1 MAGVQIHDAINPK
14 DDQSRTPMQCWRAQS
29 DAHTAPC
36 GLSLLPGTERQSLL
50 PVAKHLAAAF
60 QSSMGLAAGTHQRVH
75 GGSGPVVGPRCRG
88 HEGAGAGSPAL
99 SAALAA
105 LYPSQ
110 RPWRTQICSTQG
122 LAYLPHHHFVLK
134 TDVGHIMRR
143 LTTNCCW
150 IGWRCISL
158 TDRSCY
164 HWAVF
169 PALCGAGWLIL
180 GPHARHRVGR
190 PAQSDSGGVFLD

>member
-14 DDQSRTPMQCWRAQS
+14 DDQPRTPMQCWCAQS
-29 DAHTAPC
+29 NAHTAPC

-50 PVAKHLAAAF
+50 PGAKHPAAPF

-110 RPWRTQICSTQG
+110 RPWRTQICSTARAG
-122 LAYLPHHHFVLK
+122 LPPSPSLRPQDGCRAYYASIDHQLLLDRLAV
-134 TDVGHIMRR
+134 HIADRQILLSSGSISGVVR
-143 LTTNCCW
+143 SGVAYSGTTRKASRW
-150 IGWRCISL
+150 AA
-158 TDRSCY
+158 RSVRF
-164 HWAVF
+164 W
-169 PALCGAGWLIL
+169 
-180 GPHARHRVGR
+180 GR
-190 PAQSDSGGVFLD
+190 FS

>member
-1 MAGVQIHDAINPK
+1 MEKECNTFPPRVLTIARFPSTGGLMAGVQIHDAINPK
-14 DDQSRTPMQCWRAQS
+14 DDQPRTPMQCWRAQS

-88 HEGAGAGSPAL
+88 HEGAGAGSSAL

-110 RPWRTQICSTQG
+110 RPWRTQICSTARAG
-122 LAYLPHHHFVLK
+122 LPPSP
-134 TDVGHIMRR
+134 
-143 LTTNCCW
+143 
-150 IGWRCISL
+150 SL
-158 TDRSCY
+158 RPQDGC
-164 HWAVF
+164 AGI
-169 PALCGAGWLIL
+169 LC
-180 GPHARHRVGR
+180 V
-190 PAQSDSGGVFLD
+190 D